1 VVFEEPYALACF
13 VQYVRKTMKVVRVKN
28 RFEHDLVTKVSA
40 AQLQQEFY
48 AAEAWGYD
56 DASSVGSGGSGREA
70 YEKMYRDVMLNVE
83 LPRRDGP
90 PFIAELQVALSG
102 IAILKKSEQ
111 AVYTIMRM
119 QSAADLQTTFVFDN
133 AQNQAADLTLS
144 KSKAD
149 AGGDVESSV
158 SGASAEVAEP

>member
-1 VVFEEPYALACF
+1 
-13 VQYVRKTMKVVRVKN
+13 MKVVRVKN

-56 DASSVGSGGSGREA
+56 DATSVGSGGSGREA
-70 YEKMYRDVMLNVE
+70 YDKMYRDVMINVE
-83 LPRRDGP
+83 VPREDGP

-119 QSAADLQTTFVFDN
+119 QHAADLQDTFVFDTL
-133 AQNQAADLTLS
+133 QNRVADPTS
-144 KSKAD
+144 STPFD
-149 AGGDVESSV
+149 GESDDDESTF
-158 SGASAEVAEP
+158 SD